1 MNPSIGPI
9 TQPAHGD
16 VGAWLRAARERS
28 GLSLRQ
34 IADSTK
40 LSVRTLDL
48 LERNRVSQLPGGIYR
63 RSIVRSYA
71 SEIGL
76 DPEATLRTFLSHHPQ
91 DDDVAIPE
99 INHTASTHSPSQVF
113 RVVAS
118 VIGALIPVVA
128 GLFYFSLNARGSDA
142 PRQVVRL
149 LPAAVPSSDRSVAML
164 VSVTSRSLLQIVA
177 DGESVFAGQV
187 EAGEL
192 LRLDLPS
199 EVVLLGDDA
208 SAIHFSINGRAGRA
222 LGEPRIPFNAR
233 ISRENYHAWLI
244 QP

>member
-1 MNPSIGPI
+1 MDPNVGPMP
-9 TQPAHGD
+9 QLAQDD

-63 RSIVRSYA
+63 RSIVRAYA
-71 SEIGL
+71 GEIGL
-76 DPEATLRTFLSHHPQ
+76 DPEATLRTFLAHHPQ
-91 DDDVAIPE
+91 DDDTMIAE
-99 INHTASTHSPSQVF
+99 ITPLPAQPPSQVL

-118 VIGALIPVVA
+118 IIGALIPVVA

-142 PRQVVRL
+142 PRHVVKV
-149 LPAAVPSSDRSVAML
+149 LPSATHSTDRAVAML
-164 VSVTSRSLLQIVA
+164 VSVTSRSQLQIVA
-177 DGESVFAGQV
+177 DGKTVFAGQV

-199 EVVLLGDDA
+199 EVILLGDDA
-208 SAIHFSINGRAGRA
+208 SAIHFSINGRAGRS
-222 LGEPRIPFNAR
+222 LGAPRTSFNSR
-233 ISRENYHAWLI
+233 ITRDDYHAWLM